1 MGFRRASRN
10 LASRG
15 FKRARAIR
23 EKNRNLDELM
33 GQASREIDW
42 LLLKDRKGLKTAEYP
57 VLVREQMEV
66 KQIIRQM
73 LREKVEK
80 EKGKNAKKSE
90 AIIRTIKAMKKRYPW
105 LFQKPKRKR
114 KA

>member
-1 MGFRRASRN
+1 M
-10 LASRG
+10 
-15 FKRARAIR
+15 
-23 EKNRNLDELM
+23 
-33 GQASREIDW
+33 
-42 LLLKDRKGLKTAEYP
+42 KTAEYP